1 MDSGASEVAHDF
13 RPFFRVYK
21 DGRVEKYK
29 LIDHV
34 RPVPAGLDPAT
45 GIETKDVV
53 ISPETGVSARIFAH
67 TAGGGGG
74 PDRKLPLLVHYHG
87 GGFCAGSPFDSAS
100 NGFLSTMVT
109 QANVVAISI
118 DYRLAP
124 ENPLPIAYEDS
135 FEALKW
141 IAGHSDGSGPE
152 PWLNQYADLG
162 RVFIVGESAGANI
175 GQYVAVRAGVAGIRV
190 KGMLAVHPFFGGK
203 ETDEMYKFMCPT
215 STGLDDDPKLNPAVD
230 PDLPKMACEKVLVC
244 VAEKDWLRN
253 RGVKYYE
260 ALCGSGW
267 EGKAELVETKEEA
280 HCFHLFTKSERA
292 EQLIKKMVD
301 FITMD

>member
-1 MDSGASEVAHDF
+1 MDSGASEEVAHDF
-13 RPFFRVYK
+13 RPFFRVFK

-29 LIDHV
+29 LFDQIK
-34 RPVPAGLDPAT
+34 PVPAGLDPET

-53 ISPETGVSARIFAH
+53 LSPETGVSARVFVRK
-67 TAGGGGG
+67 TDGG

-87 GGFCAGSPFDSAS
+87 GGFCAGSPFDTAS
-100 NGFLSTMVT
+100 KGFLSTMVSR
-109 QANVVAISI
+109 ANVIAISI

-141 IAGHSDGSGPE
+141 IGATRM
-152 PWLNQYADLG
+152 DLA
-162 RVFIVGESAGANI
+162 RNLGESAGANI
-175 GQYVAVRAGVAGIRV
+175 GQYVAARAGAASLAGVRI
-190 KGMLAVHPFFGGK
+190 KGMLIVHPFFGGK
-203 ETDEMYKFMCPT
+203 EVDEMYKFMCPT
-215 STGLDDDPKLNPAVD
+215 SSGLDDDPKLNPAVD
-230 PDLPKMACEKVLVC
+230 PDLPKTACEKVLVC

-267 EGKAELVETKEEA
+267 KGKAELEEA
-280 HCFHLFTKSERA
+280 KDEGHCFHLFSKNERA
-292 EQLIKKMVD
+292 EQLINKMVD
-301 FITMD
+301 FITKD